1 MTNQRH
7 TLRPI
12 RILVCGGRMSTL
24 RSMGIDTGLLANKL
38 SKVLTEIWQCGRRE
52 VTIIHGGADGADAF
66 ANTWAFCTRSPHEV
80 YPIPKEDWERVGNI
94 AGALRNTKM
103 LKEGRPDVAIALP
116 GGNGTADMVKKLKE
130 AKIRVMEITL

>member
-38 SKVLTEIWQCGRRE
+38 SKTLTEIWACGKRE
-52 VTIIHGGADGADAF
+52 VTIIHGGADGADEF
-66 ANTWAFCTRSPHEV
+66 ANTWAFCTRSPHLV
-80 YPIPKEDWERVGNI
+80 FPIPKEDWDRVGSI

-103 LKEGRPDVAIALP
+103 LAEGKPDIGISLP
-116 GGNGTADMVKKLKE
+116 GGNGTADMVKKMKAAGL
-130 AKIRVMEITL
+130 RVLEIEL